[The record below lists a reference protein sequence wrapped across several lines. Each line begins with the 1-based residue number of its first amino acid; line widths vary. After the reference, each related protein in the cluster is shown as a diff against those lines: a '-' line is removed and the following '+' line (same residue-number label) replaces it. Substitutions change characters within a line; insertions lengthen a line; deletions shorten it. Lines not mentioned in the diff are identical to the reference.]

1 MTTVANKIT
10 RETWYGAYSYYR
22 KHKKLFEALKE
33 TPFEEDD
40 AAYNKTK
47 REFDDAHS
55 RWLDYAVDAIKKDT
69 GLERGL
75 GLVIDE
81 ICRYAHTKPI
91 DLTEFS
97 AEEILRARLRERLP
111 KVGYDFFEDSDEFE
125 SSNECN
131 YIVSDDFFAPLQ
143 AQTELE
149 IAHATF
155 FTPRI
160 TECRNAINDYE
171 RQDKALLT
179 LGLSLSQI
187 VWLHV
192 TSNIQYGLFAQSRS
206 DVPARQ
212 LP

>member
-33 TPFEEDD
+33 TPFEDD
-40 AAYNKTK
+40 VAYSKTK
-47 REFDDAHS
+47 REFDEAHS
-55 RWLDYAVDAIKKDT
+55 RWLDYAVDAVKRDT
-69 GLERGL
+69 STERSL
-75 GLVIDE
+75 GLAIDE
-81 ICRYAHTKPI
+81 MCRYAHTKPI
-91 DLTEFS
+91 DLSEFT

-111 KVGYDFFEDSDEFE
+111 KVEYDFFEDDSDL
-125 SSNECN
+125 EC
-131 YIVSDDFFAPLQ
+131 SDDDFFAPLQ

-149 IAHATF
+149 IEHAAF
-155 FTPRI
+155 FAPRI
-160 TECRNAINDYE
+160 TECCNAINKYQ

-192 TSNIQYGLFAQSRS
+192 TGNIQYGLFAQSRS

>member
-10 RETWYGAYSYYR
+10 RKTWYGAYSYYR
-22 KHKKLFEALKE
+22 KHKKLFEVLKE
-33 TPFEEDD
+33 TPFEDD
-40 AAYNKTK
+40 AAYIKAK

-55 RWLDYAVDAIKKDT
+55 HWLDYAVDAVKNDINSN
-69 GLERGL
+69 LSL

-81 ICRYAHTKPI
+81 MCRYAHTKPI
-91 DLTEFS
+91 DLTEFT

-111 KVGYDFFEDSDEFE
+111 KAEFDFE
-125 SSNECN
+125 SSDELDYALC
-131 YIVSDDFFAPLQ
+131 DDFFDPLYEQ
-143 AQTELE
+143 AELE
-149 IAHATF
+149 LEHAAF
-155 FTPRI
+155 FTPRV
-160 TECRNAINDYE
+160 TQCRNVMNDYE

-192 TSNIQYGLFAQSRS
+192 TGNIQYGLFAQSRS

>member
-10 RETWYGAYSYYR
+10 RETWYGAYSFYR
-22 KHKKLFEALKE
+22 KHKKLFKAMKE
-33 TPFEEDD
+33 TPFEDD

-47 REFDDAHS
+47 RELDDAHS

-69 GLERGL
+69 GLKRSL

-81 ICRYAHTKPI
+81 MCRYAHTKPI
-91 DLTEFS
+91 DLTEFT
-97 AEEILRARLRERLP
+97 AEEILRARLREKLP
-111 KVGYDFFEDSDEFE
+111 TVGYDFFEG
-125 SSNECN
+125 NN
-131 YIVSDDFFAPLQ
+131 DFFSYIQ
-143 AQTELE
+143 ERTELE
-149 IAHATF
+149 IAQDAF

-160 TECRNAINDYE
+160 TECRNAINEYE